1 MVEVL
6 MDAARAIARVLCG
19 AGHEV
24 WLVGG
29 CVRDQLLG
37 RRLSDIDLTT
47 SATPAELLRLF
58 PGSDS
63 VGAHFGVVL
72 VNPGGGP
79 IEVATYRSESSYA
92 DGRHPGEVRFETDV
106 RRDLARRDFTIN
118 ALLADPFTGEVVDY
132 VGGRADLDAR
142 LIRAIGEPAERFAED
157 HLRLLR
163 AVRFAARLG
172 FEIEAA
178 TLAAIRRLAPEIVRI
193 STERVRDELTR
204 MLTEGGARR
213 AFELLDTTGLLA
225 VLLPEVHSMH
235 GIEQPANFHPEGDVW
250 VHTLGLLERLEQPS
264 VVLALAALL
273 HDVGKP
279 PTQTFEDR
287 IRFSG
292 HEEVGAR
299 LTREILTRLKYPN
312 DVIDEVAVLVRQHM
326 MFKDAPHMGES
337 RFRRFVRQPG
347 FGTLLDLHRLDL
359 LAADRPLDSHE
370 FVQRRRDAIP
380 PEQLRPAPLATGDD
394 LIALGARP
402 GPRFGAI
409 LHQLEDEQLEGRIVT
424 RAEAIEFLRRA
435 WAQSS
440 T

>member
-1 MVEVL
+1 
-6 MDAARAIARVLCG
+6 MDAARAIARVLRG

-29 CVRDQLLG
+29 CVRDQFLG

-47 SATPAELLRLF
+47 SATPVELLRLF

-72 VNPGGGP
+72 VNQGGGS

-92 DGRHPGEVRFETDV
+92 DGRHPGKVRFETDV

-172 FEIEAA
+172 FEIEPA
-178 TLAAIRRLAPEIVRI
+178 TLAAIQRLAPEIVRI

-213 AFELLDTTGLLA
+213 AFELLDATGLLA

-312 DVIDEVAVLVRQHM
+312 DVIDEVAALVRQHM
-326 MFKDAPHMGES
+326 MFKDAPQMGES

-347 FGTLLDLHRLDL
+347 LETLLDLHRLDL

-370 FVQRRRDAIP
+370 FVRRRRDAIP

-424 RAEAIEFLRRA
+424 RAEALEFLKRA

>member
-1 MVEVL
+1 
-6 MDAARAIARVLCG
+6 MDAARVIAHALRA

-29 CVRDQLLG
+29 CVRDRLLG
-37 RRLSDIDLTT
+37 RPLSDIDLTT

-72 VNPGGGP
+72 IDQGGGP

-92 DGRHPGEVRFETDV
+92 DGRHPGAVRFETDV

-118 ALLADPFTGEVVDY
+118 ALLADPFTGEVVDL

-142 LIRAIGEPAERFAED
+142 LIRAFGEPAERFAED

-163 AVRFAARLG
+163 AVRFAAGLG
-172 FEIEAA
+172 FDIEAV
-178 TLAAIRRLAPEIVRI
+178 TFAAIQQFAPEIVRI
-193 STERVRDELTR
+193 AAERIRDELTR
-204 MLTEGGARR
+204 MLTGGGARR
-213 AFELLDTTGLLA
+213 AFELLDATGLLA
-225 VLLPEVHSMH
+225 ALLPEVDRMH
-235 GIEQPANFHPEGDVW
+235 GIEQPASYHPEGDVW

-264 VVLALAALL
+264 VELALAALL

-299 LTREILTRLKYPN
+299 MTREILSRLKYPN
-312 DVIDEVAVLVRQHM
+312 GVIDAVVALVRQHM
-326 MFKDAPHMGES
+326 MFKDVPHMGES

-347 FGTLLDLHRLDL
+347 FESLLDLHRLDL
-359 LAADRPLDSHE
+359 LAADRPLESLKM
-370 FVQRRRDAIP
+370 VSSRRDSIP
-380 PEQLRPAPLATGDD
+380 PEQLRPAPLANGDD

-409 LHQLEDEQLEGRIVT
+409 LHQLEDAQLEGRIVT
-424 RAEAIEFLRRA
+424 RAEALEFLRRA